1 MTIHGKIFQIL
12 KDNSSWIVC
21 VWSDIWINISTLSA
35 IPSFASAC
43 FCYKNNI
50 STGFNTFSNFSLKL
64 ICHLSY
70 FQRQLLADN
79 RYLILIDHPKK
90 YTCFSLH
97 NFFRLNSNWTNFW
110 FYHSI
115 LLIFVRTNE
124 TIFVGPVKNVQ
135 TENERWMFPF
145 ATQHT
150 S

>member
-1 MTIHGKIFQIL
+1 MFDQIFGLLFQPFQQFQFL
-12 KDNSSWIVC
+12 HLLVC
-21 VWSDIWINISTLSA
+21 CWPPPPL
-35 IPSFASAC
+35 C
-43 FCYKNNI
+43 KNNI

-79 RYLILIDHPKK
+79 RYLILIDHPKN